1 MIDDRISQRT
11 AILGALVLLA
21 GCDTAPPAAD
31 APIPFPP
38 RTCEVTTAS
47 AAPTEAAPALDYT
60 LVTGS
65 PETIAEQYELPRYTN
80 FYPPRTFAQMSEL
93 RDERWV
99 PEGDTTPTARGT
111 YEVSVFP
118 CGETWTARQE
128 AEANELI
135 RKTREAAVRNG
146 WTDFDTAVA
155 DGFHPMM
162 GISDHWVNDE
172 FANDGRVL
180 DPERPEFLMFY
191 DTDEGKVLS
200 GIMYV
205 MPGIGLRGPQIGGP
219 QTIWHYHVM
228 PAACYVNGI
237 AVEVPGEDGRCAR
250 GVRSELSPEMVHVWF
265 IDRKNG
271 PFSSAMIPPPDV
283 TGAPRRPAKPGPTS

>member
-1 MIDDRISQRT
+1 MAALGFTILAACERGPTEVTT
-11 AILGALVLLA
+11 AK
-21 GCDTAPPAAD
+21 
-31 APIPFPP
+31 IPFPP
-38 RTCEVTTAS
+38 KSCEAS
-47 AAPTEAAPALDYT
+47 AASAVGPQPVPDPVGFT

-65 PETIAEQYELPRYTN
+65 EETIGEQYTKARYTN

-93 RDERWV
+93 RQEHWS
-99 PEGDTTPTARGT
+99 PEGSEAPTARGT

-118 CGETWTARQE
+118 CDEEWTAKQE
-128 AEANELI
+128 SEANELI
-135 RKTREAAVRNG
+135 ERTRAAAERHG
-146 WTDFDTAVA
+146 WTSYDKAIE
-155 DGFHPMM
+155 DGFYPMM
-162 GISDHWVNDE
+162 GISDHYVNDE
-172 FANDGRVL
+172 YANDGRIL
-180 DPERPEFLMFY
+180 DPDRPEFLMYY

-237 AVEVPGEDGRCAR
+237 AVERPDEDGNCSR
-250 GVRSELSPEMVHVWF
+250 GVKSELSPEMVHVWF

-271 PFSSAMIPPPDV
+271 PFSSAMIPPPE
-283 TGAPRRPAKPGPTS
+283 TARKAPSKKAKTPES

>member
-1 MIDDRISQRT
+1 MMNLSSQSLL
-11 AILGALVLLA
+11 LGVAAVLL
-21 GCDTAPPAAD
+21 GCTSRPEPSVSTQ
-31 APIPFPP
+31 IPFPP
-38 RTCEVTTAS
+38 KTCQVDTS
-47 AAPTEAAPALDYT
+47 GAPKGMDVPEFDFT

-65 PETIAEQYELPRYTN
+65 QETLAEQWARPRYVN
-80 FYPPRTFAQMSEL
+80 FFPPRTFSQMSEL
-93 RDERWV
+93 REESWT
-99 PEGDTTPTARGT
+99 PEADQDRTTRGT

-118 CGETWTARQE
+118 CEETWNEKQQN
-128 AEANELI
+128 EANELI
-135 RKTREAAVRNG
+135 RKTREAAERHG
-146 WTDFDTAVA
+146 WTDYDTAVA

-180 DPERPEFLMFY
+180 DPDRPEFLMY
-191 DTDEGKVLS
+191 QETDDGMRLT

-205 MPGIGLRGPQIGGP
+205 MPGIGLRGPQIGGA

-237 AVEVPGEDGRCAR
+237 AVERPDENGNCSR
-250 GVRSELSPEMVHVWF
+250 GVKSEVSPEMVHVWL

-271 PFSSAMIPPPDV
+271 PFSSAMVPPPAD
-283 TGAPRRPAKPGPTS
+283 RRTHPKKGE